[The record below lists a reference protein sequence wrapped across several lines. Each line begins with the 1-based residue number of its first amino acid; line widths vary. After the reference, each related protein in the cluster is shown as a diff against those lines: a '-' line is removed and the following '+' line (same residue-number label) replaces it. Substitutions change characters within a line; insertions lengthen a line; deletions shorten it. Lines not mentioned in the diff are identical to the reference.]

1 MADAPTTAQIRQAID
16 SGLTGEKVGFPDP
29 ATAPL
34 GTDAEAAGEAPT
46 ARERAIESSGRPYLP
61 PSVPPNG
68 IALYLCGMGA
78 IYFVAIAILLLA

>member
-34 GTDAEAAGEAPT
+34 GTDSEAAGQVPT
-46 ARERAIESSGRPYLP
+46 ARERAVDSAETHYRPP
-61 PSVPPNG
+61 PVPPNG
-68 IALYLCGMGA
+68 IALYLGGMGA
-78 IYFVAIAILLLA
+78 VYFIAIAILLLA